1 MLQSRRKHV
10 TFLAAVLLLAGAS
23 VAAAPLFT
31 LSEDGKTFLYRAGPG
46 DLPGVVAKMFGIA
59 PREVP
64 AFLAANGIS
73 DAKKV
78 GPGFVY
84 HIPNAAARALAERM
98 AMLEAENAR
107 LKRGTGDEP
116 AEGER
121 VAHAAAPLFTLSE
134 DGQTF
139 LYRAGP
145 GDHPGV
151 VAEMFGIAPRD
162 VPGFL
167 AANGITDAR
176 KVGTGFVYR
185 IPNVAARALAERTAV
200 LEAENARL
208 TRAAGDEQAK
218 AERLAREAE
227 DARAEKTL
235 AESRV
240 TRLERLERL
249 WPWVK
254 ATLGLLIA
262 AAAGALYTGVA
273 ALRRQTAA
281 ERYARS
287 LAVELEEKR
296 KAALAE
302 RQESA
307 RHVLDLEQRI
317 RTLEAALGPRAI
329 RGSG

>member
-59 PREVP
+59 PRDVP

-84 HIPNAAARALAERM
+84 HIPNA
-98 AMLEAENAR
+98 
-107 LKRGTGDEP
+107 
-116 AEGER
+116 
-121 VAHAAAPLFTLSE
+121 
-134 DGQTF
+134 
-139 LYRAGP
+139 
-145 GDHPGV
+145 
-151 VAEMFGIAPRD
+151 
-162 VPGFL
+162 
-167 AANGITDAR
+167 
-176 KVGTGFVYR
+176 
-185 IPNVAARALAERTAV
+185 AARALAERTAV